1 MPYPQ
6 CRPFRSFVIVMW
18 CFAGLRN
25 TTEARVASQPRGIA
39 NMNQVADV
47 IGDIVAVELR
57 RLRPEKIGVV
67 DMGTLGTSASRWGSW
82 TSLAIREKR
91 SLTVT

>member
-1 MPYPQ
+1 
-6 CRPFRSFVIVMW
+6 
-18 CFAGLRN
+18 
-25 TTEARVASQPRGIA
+25 
-39 NMNQVADV
+39 MNQVADV